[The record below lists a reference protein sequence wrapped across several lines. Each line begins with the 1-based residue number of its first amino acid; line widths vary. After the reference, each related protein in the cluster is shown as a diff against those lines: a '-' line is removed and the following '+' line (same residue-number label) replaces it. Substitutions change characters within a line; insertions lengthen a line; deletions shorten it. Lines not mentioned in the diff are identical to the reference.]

1 MVRIHYR
8 PPNSYFR
15 AKNATT
21 YVAAFFFC
29 PPLAS
34 TYRTVIFIYPHHS
47 FYKKTH
53 RQLLR
58 RHVFQQVYF
67 LFNFSALFHIF
78 LNEVCQFFF

>member
-8 PPNSYFR
+8 PPDLYFR
-15 AKNATT
+15 AKDVTT

-29 PPLAS
+29 TSLSS
-34 TYRTVIFIYPHHS
+34 TYRIVALFA
-47 FYKKTH
+47 KKTH

-58 RHVFQQVYF
+58 RHVFQQVYL